1 MSVTVG
7 RDSPRRPTNEGRRRH
22 TARVGDFVGRLGNSI
37 SHLLSNTVG
46 AIGNGVRYLV
56 GSLDAAIPFGL
67 LPVVVVLVLL
77 AVGWVL
83 ARR

>member
-1 MSVTVG
+1 M
-7 RDSPRRPTNEGRRRH
+7 
-22 TARVGDFVGRLGNSI
+22 GDFVGRLGNSI
-37 SHLLSNTVG
+37 SHLLANTVA

-67 LPVVVVLVLL
+67 LPVVVVVVLL
-77 AVGWVL
+77 GVGWLL